1 MKGRGSQVREGLF
14 CSHDLVAAIFS
25 FAGDRALYIFFPPEV
40 NYLQV
45 PTSSISLVAV
55 QAPAVTVLLPT
66 AARG

>member
-25 FAGDRALYIFFPPEV
+25 FAGDRALYIFFPPEM

-45 PTSSISLVAV
+45 PASSISLVAV
-55 QAPAVTVLLPT
+55 
-66 AARG
+66 